1 MKVYIDNIPVVN
13 VNSTLLKPKFTYR
26 KVDETGDRAF
36 SYSGDL
42 EFTGVDYDYIYAQLK
57 TSPNALINKVVLKFV
72 DDCCSQNKVYEF
84 YINHESLKWC
94 EGHCE
99 LTAASIEKSISDE
112 KYTCLKNKMIWDD
125 TYLFKSK
132 QHPRMSYCN
141 ELRPNWLGDLMI
153 IHTLALYSA
162 FLTMV
167 PLLALIAL
175 IIDGINLIIQI
186 NNNIIDAI
194 NGLPGGPFLDNVDPI
209 DLDGDPSTT
218 TFQQFS
224 NFIDSLLALGV
235 GCGRKHPSP
244 LVRDYAENV
253 CKVCGL
259 TFKSSILNN
268 PANEYYNLVYVN
280 APINKGV
287 VEADNSTYWID
298 ENAPILSG
306 QMFFDQLKVPFN
318 AKWEIINSEV
328 VFERHD
334 YFVPKTPWLDLTTY
348 DPTKIISVCWNWS
361 RKPRYSYANL
371 RYQKDGINWIGGEAI
386 DRWGDYVQWNP
397 QSSYSN
403 LQKGAYEPL
412 MPFAACRFRDD
423 GIDRDILT
431 FYEDQPTINTLIL
444 RYKNAMLMNSHNC
457 YLPMLLIWDGQSRSN
472 AFADKFTNI
481 YFPALAGVVGANQY
495 YNYPMWFKEGYP
507 GNLYDRFHSIENPRT
522 TNYQGLDVEIVI
534 EFDCALLNAVDIDGV
549 VKTIEGDTKE
559 PLTVEINYENSTL
572 TIKGTV

>member
-57 TSPNALINKVVLKFV
+57 TSPNALDKKVVLKFV

-112 KYTCLKNKMIWDD
+112 QYTCLKNVLIWDD
-125 TYLFKSK
+125 RYGFKNK

-141 ELRPNWLGDLMI
+141 ELRPNWMGDLMI
-153 IHTLALYSA
+153 ILTLALYTA
-162 FLTMV
+162 FLTMGPV
-167 PLLALIAL
+167 LALIAL

-194 NGLPGGPFLDNVDPI
+194 NSLGGSLDHVDPI

-224 NFIDSLLALGV
+224 NWIDSLLALGV

-244 LVRDYAENV
+244 LVRDYIDNI
-253 CKVCGL
+253 CKVCNI
-259 TFKSSILNN
+259 TWDSSILKN
-268 PANEYYNLVYVN
+268 PNNEYYNLVYVN
-280 APINKGV
+280 CPIDKGV
-287 VEADNSTYWID
+287 VEADNTTFWVD
-298 ENAPILSG
+298 ANAPNLSG
-306 QMFFDQLKVPFN
+306 LQFLDQMCIPFN
-318 AKWEIINSEV
+318 AKFEIQNSNLT
-328 VFERHD
+328 FERKD
-334 YFVPKTPWLDLTTY
+334 FFVPKTPWLDLTTY
-348 DPTKIISVCWNWS
+348 DTKKVISVCWNWS
-361 RKPRYSYANL
+361 HKNRYSYANL
-371 RYQKDGINWIGGEAI
+371 RYQKDAINTVGNEAV
-386 DRWGDYVQWNP
+386 DRWGDFIEWNP
-397 QSSYSN
+397 AASYST

-444 RYKNAMLMNSHNC
+444 RYKNAMIMNQHTS
-457 YLPMLLIWDGQSRSN
+457 YLPMLIIWDGQSRSN
-472 AFADKFTNI
+472 AFADKFINI
-481 YFPALAGVVGANQY
+481 YYGGLAGANQF
-495 YNYPMWFKEGYP
+495 YNYPMWFSGAAP
-507 GNLYDRFHSIENPRT
+507 GNLYDRFHAIENPRT